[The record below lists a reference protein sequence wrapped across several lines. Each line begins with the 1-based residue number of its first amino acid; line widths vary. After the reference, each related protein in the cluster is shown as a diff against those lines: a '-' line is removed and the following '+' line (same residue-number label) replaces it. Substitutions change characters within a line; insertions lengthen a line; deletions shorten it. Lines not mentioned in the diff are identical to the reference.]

1 MAISTT
7 TIKVLSGGGFI
18 EKVITSQTLGA
29 LRDELDMPAGS
40 SLAVNAVDQDDS
52 YEIQD
57 GDIIASVSSNK
68 TGGQ

>member
-1 MAISTT
+1 
-7 TIKVLSGGGFI
+7 
-18 EKVITSQTLGA
+18 
-29 LRDELDMPAGS
+29 MPAGS

-57 GDIIASVSSNK
+57 GDIIASVNSNK

>member
-1 MAISTT
+1 MSI
-7 TIKVLSGGGFI
+7 TIKVLSGGGFV
-18 EKVITSQTLGA
+18 EKVVTSQTIGS
-29 LRDELDMPAGS
+29 LRTELDMPAGS

>member
-1 MAISTT
+1 MAIQTK

-18 EKVITSQTLGA
+18 QKVVTSQTLGA

-52 YEIQD
+52 YEIQED
-57 GDIIASVSSNK
+57 DIIASVSSNK